1 MLAFIHSMSFDISF
15 QHESGWGR
23 AKEEVFCSL
32 LCQKKSHWNK
42 VTIWTCIDNFMKTHL
57 AYAALKPVHLG
68 PLGFDNMTGKLF
80 YRLEI

>member
-15 QHESGWGR
+15 QHESGGEPKR
-23 AKEEVFCSL
+23 KYFVHYYV
-32 LCQKKSHWNK
+32 KKNRKKVNK

-68 PLGFDNMTGKLF
+68 PLGFDNMTGETILST
-80 YRLEI
+80 